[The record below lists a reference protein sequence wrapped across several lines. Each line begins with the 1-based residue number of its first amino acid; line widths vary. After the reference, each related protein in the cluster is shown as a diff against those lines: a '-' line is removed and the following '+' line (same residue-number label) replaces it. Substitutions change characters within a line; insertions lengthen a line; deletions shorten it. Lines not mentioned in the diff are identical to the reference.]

1 MLIIVKMSEMI
12 HHAFLR
18 NQDERTNSMPS
29 IYDIFDITS
38 LEKKKLIE
46 LISSSSIWHEKLE
59 AVMKI
64 TPQHLRITH
73 IFWRTRN
80 G

>member
-1 MLIIVKMSEMI
+1 MI

-18 NQDERTNSMPS
+18 KDERTNAMPS
-29 IYDIFDITS
+29 MYDIFDITS
-38 LEKKKLIE
+38 LEKKLIE

-64 TPQHLRITH
+64 TPQHVRITH

>member
-1 MLIIVKMSEMI
+1 MI

-18 NQDERTNSMPS
+18 KNERTNAMPS
-29 IYDIFDITS
+29 MYDIFDITS
-38 LEKKKLIE
+38 LEKKRIE

-64 TPQHLRITH
+64 THNT
-73 IFWRTRN
+73 
-80 G
+80 